1 MPGAYSAD
9 LRERVLLVCE
19 RGGLTRAKIAALFRV
34 GETTVYRWLQEW
46 RAEGRREAKPHAG
59 GPASRLDATALGKLR
74 DLVAVSNDLTLAE
87 YAAGLAERAE
97 LQVSGST
104 VCRALRKLGLSRKK
118 GAAGARAGATRPRRG
133 SGGLAGRA
141 GQDRSAALGLP

>member
-19 RGGLTRAKIAALFRV
+19 RGELTRAKIAALFQV

-59 GPASRLDATALGKLR
+59 GSAPQLDATALGKLK
-74 DLVAVSNDLTLAE
+74 DLVAESNDLTLAE
-87 YAAGLAERAE
+87 YAAKLAERAE
-97 LQVSGST
+97 VQVSGST
-104 VCRALRKLGLSRKK
+104 VCRALQKLGLPRKK
-118 GAAGARAGATRPRRG
+118 DTAGARAGATRYRRG
-133 SGGLAGRA
+133 SGELVGRV
-141 GQDRSAALGLP
+141 GQDRSAAPGRP